1 MNILNDRNLSY
12 KAIGLYMQLYL
23 TPRNVRPTLKELCK
37 MRKEDESSVLDAI
50 DELVKSGWL
59 KFAPFRENGKVTGY
73 RWQIFDKKEI

>member
-1 MNILNDRNLSY
+1 
-12 KAIGLYMQLYL
+12 
-23 TPRNVRPTLKELCK
+23 